1 MIHSFFT
8 WDAEL
13 YSVGD
18 ATLDAQHQRLLAV
31 LNRLY
36 GLIHEADAKTNAEG
50 AAAVLHELTHYIV
63 EHFSYEEQR
72 LQESTYPLALLDQH
86 RAEHDG
92 FVAKIQGFEQ
102 RLYAGDPN
110 VLAEMLPYLYGDWLV
125 QHICGTDMG
134 YREFLHPEA
143 AASVG

>member
-1 MIHSFFT
+1 MNASFFV
-8 WDAEL
+8 WDDEL

-18 ATLDAQHQRLLAV
+18 ARIDEQHQRLLAV

-36 GLIHEADAKTNAEG
+36 ALVHEEGGMTNTAG
-50 AAAVLHELTHYIV
+50 TAAMMHELTHYIV

-72 LQESTYPLALLDQH
+72 LQESDYPLERLESH

-92 FVAKIQGFEQ
+92 FVAKVQDFEQ
-102 RLYAGDPN
+102 RLYAGDPDA
-110 VLAEMLPYLYGDWLV
+110 LAEMLPYLYGDWLI
-125 QHICGTDMG
+125 QHICGTDMA

-143 AASVG
+143 SASAS